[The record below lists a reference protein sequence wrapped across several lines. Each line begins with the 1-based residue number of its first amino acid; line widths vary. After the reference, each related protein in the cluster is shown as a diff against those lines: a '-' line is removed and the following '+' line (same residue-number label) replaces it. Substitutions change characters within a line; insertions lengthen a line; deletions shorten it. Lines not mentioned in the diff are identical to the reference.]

1 MLETRLPPPSN
12 PRTRRPDAAP
22 RPVTR
27 TTRMP
32 RTVGSAA
39 LAPERVPAAAPEPI
53 RRSPRLDRA
62 AHARLARSEMRLMG
76 LATIC
81 TAIVCGLLL
90 LYLAAYAQVTRLGIA
105 QADAR
110 VSLRQNRL
118 QNEMLRAERD
128 HLQSPATVIA
138 RATALGM
145 TPRAGGRVDY
155 LPASAKTAVTTNREN
170 KTAEDKTAEDKN
182 TEGDGAQ
189 GGSVGKTGITSF
201 DH

>member
-1 MLETRLPPPSN
+1 MLETRLPPTST

-22 RPVTR
+22 RSAPR
-27 TTRMP
+27 TTR
-32 RTVGSAA
+32 TQGSAV
-39 LAPERVPAAAPEPI
+39 LAPERVPAIAPEPT
-53 RRSPRLDRA
+53 RRTPRVDRA
-62 AHARLARSEMRLMG
+62 AHTRLARSEMRLMG
-76 LATIC
+76 LATTC
-81 TAIVCGLLL
+81 TAVVCGLLL

-105 QADAR
+105 QAEAR

-128 HLQSPATVIA
+128 RLQSPATVIA

-155 LPASAKTAVTTNREN
+155 LPAAKTAAPTTAAPT
-170 KTAEDKTAEDKN
+170 TAAPRTMEDKN
-182 TEGDGAQ
+182 TEGAGTQ
-189 GGSVGKTGITSF
+189 GDSVGKTNVTSF

>member
-1 MLETRLPPPSN
+1 MLETRLPPPSA

-22 RPVTR
+22 RSA
-27 TTRMP
+27 P
-32 RTVGSAA
+32 RTPRTQGSAV
-39 LAPERVPAAAPEPI
+39 LAPERISETAPETG
-53 RRSPRLDRA
+53 RRTPRTDRA

-76 LATIC
+76 LATTC
-81 TAIVCGLLL
+81 TAVVCGLLL

-128 HLQSPATVIA
+128 RLQSPATVIA

-145 TPRAGGRVDY
+145 APRAGGRVDY
-155 LPASAKTAVTTNREN
+155 LPAPAKTAA
-170 KTAEDKTAEDKN
+170 TAAREDKPTEDKLTEGKN
-182 TEGDGAQ
+182 TEGDGMQ
-189 GGSVGKTGITSF
+189 GDSVGKTGITSF

>member
-1 MLETRLPPPSN
+1 MLETRLPPPST

-27 TTRMP
+27 TTR
-32 RTVGSAA
+32 TQGSAA
-39 LAPERVPAAAPEPI
+39 LAPERVPVVVPEPT
-53 RRSPRLDRA
+53 RRTSLTDRA

-76 LATIC
+76 LATTC
-81 TAIVCGLLL
+81 TAVVCGLLL

-110 VSLRQNRL
+110 VSLRQNQL

-128 HLQSPATVIA
+128 RLQSPATVIA

-155 LPASAKTAVTTNREN
+155 LPSPKTAAGTDAKTT
-170 KTAEDKTAEDKN
+170 EDKN
-182 TEGDGAQ
+182 TEGDGTQ
-189 GGSVGKTGITSF
+189 GDSVGKADITSF

>member
-1 MLETRLPPPSN
+1 MLETRLPPPST

-22 RPVTR
+22 RSAPR
-27 TTRMP
+27 TTR
-32 RTVGSAA
+32 TQGSAV
-39 LAPERVPAAAPEPI
+39 LAPERIPAVAPEPS
-53 RRSPRLDRA
+53 RRTPRTDRA

-76 LATIC
+76 LATTC
-81 TAIVCGLLL
+81 TAVVCGLLL

-110 VSLRQNRL
+110 VSLRHNQL

-128 HLQSPATVIA
+128 RLQSPATVIA

-155 LPASAKTAVTTNREN
+155 LPTAKTDEKTTETR
-170 KTAEDKTAEDKN
+170 TTDDKN
-182 TEGDGAQ
+182 TEGDGTQ
-189 GGSVGKTGITSF
+189 GDSVGKADRTSF

>member
-1 MLETRLPPPSN
+1 MLETRLPPPST

-27 TTRMP
+27 TTR
-32 RTVGSAA
+32 TQGSAV
-39 LAPERVPAAAPEPI
+39 LAPERVPVTAPETS
-53 RRSPRLDRA
+53 RRTPRTDRA

-76 LATIC
+76 LATTC
-81 TAIVCGLLL
+81 TAVVCGLLL

-128 HLQSPATVIA
+128 RLQSPATVIA

-155 LPASAKTAVTTNREN
+155 LPSSKTAAGTDAKTT
-170 KTAEDKTAEDKN
+170 DDKN
-182 TEGDGAQ
+182 TEGDSTQ
-189 GGSVGKTGITSF
+189 GDSVGKTDVTSF